1 MKRQIEAGARKDK
14 NGQFAHNK
22 HNIIE
27 DWHYGHKRGFENRRI
42 LRAADEM
49 GMTQAELNDFANA
62 HPDYYQIEDAKT
74 NLSHANEKPG
84 YNDLR
89 EIKRDMKLLLKDRS
103 Q

>member
-1 MKRQIEAGARKDK
+1 
-14 NGQFAHNK
+14 
-22 HNIIE
+22 
-27 DWHYGHKRGFENRRI
+27 
-42 LRAADEM
+42 
-49 GMTQAELNDFANA
+49 MTQAELNDFANA

-89 EIKRDMKLLLKDRS
+89 EIKRDMKLFLKDRS